1 VRDEIETFRKHN
13 IQPFGVNP
21 AGVESHQKY
30 VAKFKFPFPLLSDAD
45 KTIATAYG
53 ALKPMGLGIQRSV
66 VLVDQDGKV
75 VFAVRGAPSP
85 AEVVAAL
92 GAA

>member
-1 VRDEIETFRKHN
+1 MRDEIATFRQHK

-21 AGVESHQKY
+21 ASVESHKKY
-30 VAKFKFPFPLLSDAD
+30 SDKFKFPFPLLSDAG
-45 KTIATAYG
+45 KEIAEAYG
-53 ALKPMGLGIQRSV
+53 AVKPLGAGIQRSV
-66 VLVDQDGKV
+66 VLIEQDGTV

-92 GAA
+92 KG

>member
-1 VRDEIETFRKHN
+1 MRDEIETFREHN

-30 VAKFKFPFPLLSDAD
+30 VAKFKFPFPLLVDAGRA
-45 KTIATAYG
+45 IATAYG
-53 ALKPMGLGIQRSV
+53 ALKPLGAGIARSV
-66 VLVDQDGKV
+66 VLVDTDGTV
-75 VFAVRGAPSP
+75 VFAARGAPSP

-92 GAA
+92 GAP